1 MNWLEVQSSNV
12 AAVAYEPEIAT
23 LTVRYKDGSVYVL
36 PNVTATQFGALM
48 TAPSKGKF
56 LAAMSGQAIRI
67 EVMPTG
73 KVAPDSGPATTEEAG
88 PLNVI
93 DEDADKCCR
102 ASLARHFDRDVR
114 IDGEPWVGSVTCRD
128 CGTEFRA
135 EMVGPVRHWRIVE
148 HIAIVR
154 PRG

>member
-12 AAVAYEPEIAT
+12 AAIAYDADIAT
-23 LTVRYKDGSVYVL
+23 LAVRYKDGAVYVR

-67 EVMPTG
+67 EKG
-73 KVAPDSGPATTEEAG
+73 IAEDSQSKERAAPLATENTG
-88 PLNVI
+88 PLNVL
-93 DEDADKCCR
+93 DEDAGKCCR
-102 ASLARHFDRDVR
+102 KQFDTHPPVANM
-114 IDGEPWVGSVTCRD
+114 VMHCRE
-128 CGTEFRA
+128 CGTEFRP